1 MLLMLTQ
8 TYPTKSVAEV
18 AKVGMEVLAK
28 APPPHVKRLGVYI
41 TPGSDGMKSYTL
53 YEIEKGHVDEGF
65 KELNKNLVAFFKI
78 EGWKYTVEPLLTV
91 EEAVPMLRL

>member
-8 TYPTKSVAEV
+8 TYPTKSVAAV

-91 EEAVPMLRL
+91 EEAVPMLGL

>member
-41 TPGSDGMKSYTL
+41 TAGSDGMKSYGL
-53 YEIEKGHVDEGF
+53 YEIEKGHVEEGM
-65 KELNKNLVAFFKI
+65 KEVNKNLVPFFNI
-78 EGWKYTVEPLLTV
+78 EGWKFTVEALMTP
-91 EEAVPMLRL
+91 EEAVTLL